1 MKAVLYLALALFI
14 FIFNDFVMPY
24 VGILVGA
31 IVCLYAVEEF
41 AFYAFKRELSSDT
54 YHLFDSIAQFLIGAI
69 LFIVSEDIIK
79 VCLVWGVWSILRESK
94 ELSEGIKK
102 FPTKKTEIITV
113 TESVIVIVLSF
124 LMILEPS
131 ESHAHL
137 HLILLGVELVIVVI
151 FYLIEIIVNKLT
163 RQRINKTDST
173 GGEEISI

>member
-1 MKAVLYLALALFI
+1 M
-14 FIFNDFVMPY
+14 
-24 VGILVGA
+24 
-31 IVCLYAVEEF
+31 
-41 AFYAFKRELSSDT
+41 
-54 YHLFDSIAQFLIGAI
+54 
-69 LFIVSEDIIK
+69 
-79 VCLVWGVWSILRESK
+79 WSILRESK